1 MATNTLSQEVSKRTG
16 WGIFMGVLTAIVGVV
31 MIIYPAATAA
41 VSTIFLGW
49 GLIIAGGA
57 QIVFALDSDTA
68 GNFFL
73 KLLLGILYGISGVA
87 LLLFPM
93 TGVVTFTGLLGT
105 MLIVEAILE
114 AALAVEVPASEARLW
129 FVLSAIASL
138 LLGILILAQW
148 PSSSTWAI
156 GTMLGVAVVGNG
168 ISRIVVASTVRH
180 EAGKLEQAT
189 KTT

>member
-1 MATNTLSQEVSKRTG
+1 
-16 WGIFMGVLTAIVGVV
+16 